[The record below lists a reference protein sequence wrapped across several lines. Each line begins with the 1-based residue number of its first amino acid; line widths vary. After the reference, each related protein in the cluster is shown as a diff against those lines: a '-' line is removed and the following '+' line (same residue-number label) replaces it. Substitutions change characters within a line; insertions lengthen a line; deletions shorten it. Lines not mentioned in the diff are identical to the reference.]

1 MNRKSK
7 QVLSITQQDKL
18 QQLQLE
24 IEALEK
30 KIDTILKEQEQLTTF
45 ENSPI
50 YLNDRF
56 AKTGIRLADVEG

>member
-7 QVLSITQQDKL
+7 LSITQQDKL

-30 KIDTILKEQEQLTTF
+30 KIDNILKEQVQLTARN
-45 ENSPI
+45 NSPI
-50 YLNDRF
+50 YLNDRLSQ
-56 AKTGIRLADVEG
+56 KGIRLAHDVES

>member
-7 QVLSITQQDKL
+7 LSITQQDKL

-30 KIDTILKEQEQLTTF
+30 KIDKILKEQVQLTARN
-45 ENSPI
+45 NSPI
-50 YLNDRF
+50 YLNDRLSQ
-56 AKTGIRLADVEG
+56 KGIRLAHDVES